1 MTRLRERDISNDKT
15 RAERGF
21 YRYAGC
27 MGQLSNFFVE
37 DLRAIAAYF

>member
-37 DLRAIAAYF
+37 DLKNIVEF